1 MARKPQPPRLSGAAR
16 KRRDQ
21 LILDMFVAGNSQ
33 QKIADNPQINLTKMR
48 VSQIVNAE
56 LERAT
61 KDHILRNENAMTIY
75 MARMEILVREAF
87 VHVTEGDLKAI
98 ELARRLMA
106 DQAKIYDIAEE
117 TVTAGPVPPMSDTEL
132 DDAEPVD
139 ELARY
144 RAQRRVEM
152 ASDG

>member
-1 MARKPQPPRLSGAAR
+1 
-16 KRRDQ
+16 
-21 LILDMFVAGNSQ
+21 V
-33 QKIADNPQINLTKMR
+33 
-48 VSQIVNAE
+48 
-56 LERAT
+56 
-61 KDHILRNENAMTIY
+61 
-75 MARMEILVREAF
+75 
-87 VHVTEGDLKAI
+87 
-98 ELARRLMA
+98 ARRLMA